1 MLTSNSF
8 AVNVFGGTGADNG
21 PRRQREKLDMKLKSK
36 QVQRFSGRSVV
47 IAAVTGAA
55 LVGLAAPSVASPTD
69 PVVHF
74 SPTLTRAMPGGGDC
88 AAIINAETVPQPQ
101 AGTFGVRL
109 KITQTGERCGAYRV
123 AVRWRNLDTGIENGQ
138 SHRVTGTVI
147 DAKDNIITGFG
158 TAPGVGR
165 VEAHIVTT
173 TEDHRDMEHLSGDA
187 TFTLR

>member
-1 MLTSNSF
+1 
-8 AVNVFGGTGADNG
+8 
-21 PRRQREKLDMKLKSK
+21 
-36 QVQRFSGRSVV
+36 
-47 IAAVTGAA
+47 
-55 LVGLAAPSVASPTD
+55 
-69 PVVHF
+69 
-74 SPTLTRAMPGGGDC
+74 MPGGGDC